1 MVGPERLE
9 QQLDAQPLEEQ
20 PLELILARNLISI
33 ISIAALL
40 VDSDGRIVFFN
51 EAAAEIIG
59 APFEEIGVLEQEQW
73 SARYGPFGTD
83 GKPLTPDELPVTT
96 AVRESRPAYGH
107 FFVRAESG
115 MLEIETGALPLSGP
129 AGYHGAI
136 IVFWP
141 LPPATGD

>member
-1 MVGPERLE
+1 MSRKLITGPERLAE
-9 QQLDAQPLEEQ
+9 PLDEK

-40 VDSDGRIVFFN
+40 IDADNRIVFFN

-59 APFEEIGVLEQEQW
+59 APFEEIGVLGQEQW
-73 SARYGPFGTD
+73 SARYGPFGID
-83 GKPLTPDELPVTT
+83 GKPLPPADLLVTI

-107 FFVRAESG
+107 YFVRAESG

-136 IVFWP
+136 VVFWP
-141 LPPATGD
+141 LPPTARS

>member
-1 MVGPERLE
+1 MGPERLE
-9 QQLDAQPLEEQ
+9 QQPDAQPLDEQ

-107 FFVRAESG
+107 FSVRAESG

-129 AGYHGAI
+129 SGYHGAI
-136 IVFWP
+136 VVFWP
-141 LPPATGD
+141 MPPAPGD